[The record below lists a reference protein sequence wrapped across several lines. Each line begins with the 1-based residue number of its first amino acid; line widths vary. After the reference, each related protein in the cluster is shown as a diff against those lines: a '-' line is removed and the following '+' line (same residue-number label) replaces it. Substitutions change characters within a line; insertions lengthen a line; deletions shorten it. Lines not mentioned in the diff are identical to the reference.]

1 MGLLVVMEGLQ
12 RVEEEHGVWLG
23 EEQMVQQQDIDHIC
37 FQKKNEKKI
46 TENGEKMEEGKHT
59 GQIQNSQVADRK
71 LRSNC
76 SPQAVAAA
84 VAPEADIQKQNNQAA
99 EGIPGDSRH
108 DNSPQDNSLQDI
120 RDKRAAEGNRVVAVV
135 EDSHTTTREDNT
147 LSVVVVD
154 DRMVDSGDKRPPFED
169 PRRAEARTWTSCQW
183 AEALPLRPHR
193 DALRH
198 SEMKTLAVA
207 FR

>member
-1 MGLLVVMEGLQ
+1 MTISV
-12 RVEEEHGVWLG
+12 
-23 EEQMVQQQDIDHIC
+23 
-37 FQKKNEKKI
+37 FKKKKNEKKK
-46 TENGEKMEEGKHT
+46 ENGEKMEEGKHT
-59 GQIQNSQVADRK
+59 DQIQNNQVVDR

-99 EGIPGDSRH
+99 DGIPEDTRH

-120 RDKRAAEGNRVVAVV
+120 RDKRAAVGNRVVAVV
-135 EDSHTTTREDNT
+135 EDNQTTTREDNT

-154 DRMVDSGDKRPPFED
+154 DRMVDSGDKRLPFED

-183 AEALPLRPHR
+183 AEALPLRPQR